1 MDTRHKYDMGII
13 GNCAFLALIN
23 SKAALSWLCW
33 PRFDSNPKF
42 GSLLDKDNGGT
53 FQISSTDSQ
62 ATTNQYYMENTNV
75 LVTEFQ
81 AKDGL
86 FRVIDFAPRFYQYER
101 FFKPLMLF
109 RKIERVSG
117 NPKIVIDCNPKDSFG
132 GTPLQ
137 TKTGSNH
144 IRYEGLEQPMR
155 LTASMGLTYILEK
168 KAFTLSKTEYLALSF
183 GVPLEAPLNSVTEEF
198 LHKTVH
204 YWRNW
209 VQYSTVPAIAQEQVI
224 RSSLVLKL
232 HQYEDTGAIIAS
244 ATTSL
249 PEAPGSGRNWD
260 YRYCWMRDTFY
271 TLAALR
277 NIGHGQEMAQ
287 YAHYI
292 ENLPVSNDGRYQP
305 LYSISTNADID
316 EEVLSLTGYRGNKPV
331 RVGNQAREHVQNDVY
346 GQILVSLMPLY
357 TDKRF
362 INSGYE
368 SNNQLINN
376 LLNQIEKT
384 MDEPDAGLWEFR
396 NISQQHC
403 YTFLFHWAGSNAAM
417 QIGKAIKDDTLFSRG
432 EKLVKLSKRKI
443 EQCYSSQIGAYY
455 QAIGNKNFDASLLQ
469 LITMNYLD
477 PASEIAQTHLK
488 ALEKQLKGKNGLFF
502 RYKHQDDFGMPETT
516 FLICAF
522 WYVEALA
529 CVGRLDEAIK
539 VFDKLVHYSN
549 HLGLLSEDVHEING
563 SQWGNFPQAYS
574 HVGLMNAAFRI
585 ARKLDKPEFL

>member
-1 MDTRHKYDMGII
+1 MVKAHKYDMGII
-13 GNCAFLALIN
+13 GNCAYLALIN
-23 SKAALSWLCW
+23 SRASVSWLCW
-33 PRFDSNPKF
+33 PRFDSSPKF
-42 GSLLDKDNGGT
+42 GSLLDEQQGGD
-53 FQISSTDSQ
+53 FQVASADAQ
-62 ATTNQYYMENTNV
+62 ATTNQYYVENTNV
-75 LVTEFQ
+75 LVTEFH
-81 AKDGL
+81 AKDGV
-86 FRVIDFAPRFYQYER
+86 FKVIDFAPRFYQYER

-117 NPKIVIDCNPKDSFG
+117 NPKVIVNCDPKDSFN
-132 GTPLQ
+132 Q
-137 TKTGSNH
+137 ASSETKTGSNH
-144 IRYEGLEQPMR
+144 IRYEGFEQPMR

-168 KAFTLSKTEYLALSF
+168 KAFTLTRNEYLALSF
-183 GVPLEAPLNSVTEEF
+183 GVPLEAPLDSVTEEF
-198 LHKTVH
+198 YHKTVH

-209 VQYSTVPAIAQEQVI
+209 VQHSTVPALAQQQVI

-249 PEAPGSGRNWD
+249 PESPGSGRNWD

-277 NIGHGQEMAQ
+277 NIGHGQEMAE

-292 ENLPVSNDGRYQP
+292 ENLPVSAEGRYQP
-305 LYSISTNADID
+305 LYSISTNPDID
-316 EEVLSLTGYRGNKPV
+316 EKELPLRGYQQNGPV
-331 RVGNQAREHVQNDVY
+331 RVGNQAREHIQNDVY

-357 TDKRF
+357 TDNRF
-362 INSGYE
+362 IGNGYE
-368 SNNQLINN
+368 TNSQLINN

-403 YTFLFHWAGSNAAM
+403 YTFLFHWAGAKAAI
-417 QIGKAIKDDTLFSRG
+417 QIGKAVNDDALLSRG
-432 EKLVKLSKRKI
+432 EKLVKLAEHKI
-443 EQCYSSQIGAYY
+443 EQCYDPEIGAYY

-477 PASEIAQTHLK
+477 PGSEKAKSHLQ
-488 ALEKQLKGKNGLFF
+488 ALEKELKGRNGLFF
-502 RYKHQDDFGMPETT
+502 RYKHEDDFGMPETT

-529 CVGRLDEAIK
+529 CVGRLDEAIE
-539 VFDKLVHYSN
+539 VFEELVQYGN